1 MELIGLP
8 HTFEAENFGLPHTR
22 HFGLPHTE
30 VTFQGPPMLALRTRN
45 ARARV
50 SNYLKAL
57 NCRVGCQLT
66 ARLGG
71 SVGDRIRFP
80 PPFSHWR
87 RLQVRPNQSECNSMQ
102 FSATLRN
109 SPHRNAI
116 PEFAFGSPIVP
127 TLTRIKLT
135 ALTCGSIPVEIE
147 TRLHC
152 VANNCV
158 SAAGKM
164 CVVISHG
171 EPCAIPPPNLLA
183 PPALDDLALR
193 GLPPLPRRTQRNGP

>member
-1 MELIGLP
+1 MELIGLL
-8 HTFEAENFGLPHTR
+8 HTLDAENFGLPHTR

-30 VTFQGPPMLALRTRN
+30 VAFQAAPLLALRIRN

-57 NCRVGCQLT
+57 NGRVGSQLI
-66 ARLGG
+66 ARLDGN
-71 SVGDRIRFP
+71 VGNRIRFP
-80 PPFSHWR
+80 PPFSPWR
-87 RLQVRPNQSECNSMQ
+87 RLQLRPNQSECNSMQ
-102 FSATLRN
+102 FSATLCN

-116 PEFAFGSPIVP
+116 PEVAFGDRTAP
-127 TLTRIKLT
+127 TLTRFQLT
-135 ALTCGSIPVEIE
+135 AVTCGSIPVEIE
-147 TRLHC
+147 TRLHS

-171 EPCAIPPPNLLA
+171 EPCAFPPPNLLA

-193 GLPPLPRRTQRNGP
+193 GLPPLPRQTQRNEP